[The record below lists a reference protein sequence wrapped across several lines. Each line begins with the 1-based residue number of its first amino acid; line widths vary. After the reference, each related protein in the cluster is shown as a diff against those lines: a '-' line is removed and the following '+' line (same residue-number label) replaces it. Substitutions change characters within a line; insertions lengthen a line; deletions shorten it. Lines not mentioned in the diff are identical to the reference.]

1 MKRKFNTWRPIAVF
15 LFNFM
20 FFCSTYWEEYILR
33 RIGKEKQSI
42 FGFWRVKLRYQFFAC
57 LLQLPPPTI
66 PSSILESTTRFVIYV
81 KFNIRYSYEIKRGSS
96 NPTSQNKKTQA
107 IEMEIACALT
117 DWSIKSSKG
126 WCFPPN
132 CNAIS
137 GKGFTL
143 DEIYIER
150 Y

>member
-1 MKRKFNTWRPIAVF
+1 MKTNSGCFFKFHVF
-15 LFNFM
+15 LF
-20 FFCSTYWEEYILR
+20 YILR
-33 RIGKEKQSI
+33 RIGEEKQNI

-66 PSSILESTTRFVIYV
+66 PSSILETTTRFVIYV

-117 DWSIKSSKG
+117 D
-126 WCFPPN
+126 
-132 CNAIS
+132 
-137 GKGFTL
+137 
-143 DEIYIER
+143 
-150 Y
+150 

>member
-1 MKRKFNTWRPIAVF
+1 MKTNSGFFLISCFFVLHIEKNRKRKTKYFWLLASETPLSVF
-15 LFNFM
+15 CLFTPT
-20 FFCSTYWEEYILR
+20 S
-33 RIGKEKQSI
+33 SS
-42 FGFWRVKLRYQFFAC
+42 
-57 LLQLPPPTI
+57 PTI
-66 PSSILESTTRFVIYV
+66 PSSILETTTRFVIYV

-117 DWSIKSSKG
+117 DWSIKVSKG
-126 WCFPPN
+126 WRFPPN

-137 GKGFTL
+137 GKGFAL

>member
-1 MKRKFNTWRPIAVF
+1 MKRKFNTWRPTVFFFLISCF
-15 LFNFM
+15 LF
-20 FFCSTYWEEYILR
+20 YILK

-57 LLQLPPPTI
+57 LLPPPTI
-66 PSSILESTTRFVIYV
+66 PSSILETTTRFVIYV
-81 KFNIRYSYEIKRGSS
+81 KFNIRYSYEIKRCSS
-96 NPTSQNKKTQA
+96 NPTSQNKKTEA

-126 WCFPPN
+126 WWFPPN

>member
-1 MKRKFNTWRPIAVF
+1 M
-15 LFNFM
+15 
-20 FFCSTYWEEYILR
+20 R
-33 RIGKEKQSI
+33 RIGEEKQNI

-66 PSSILESTTRFVIYV
+66 PSSILETTTTRFVIYV

-117 DWSIKSSKG
+117 D
-126 WCFPPN
+126 
-132 CNAIS
+132 
-137 GKGFTL
+137 
-143 DEIYIER
+143 
-150 Y
+150 

>member
-1 MKRKFNTWRPIAVF
+1 MK
-15 LFNFM
+15 
-20 FFCSTYWEEYILR
+20 

-42 FGFWRVKLRYQFFAC
+42 LGFCRVKLRYQFFAC

-66 PSSILESTTRFVIYV
+66 PSSILETTTTRFVIYV

-117 DWSIKSSKG
+117 D
-126 WCFPPN
+126 
-132 CNAIS
+132 
-137 GKGFTL
+137 
-143 DEIYIER
+143 
-150 Y
+150 

>member
-1 MKRKFNTWRPIAVF
+1 MKRKFNTWRPIAVVFFKFHVF
-15 LFNFM
+15 LF
-20 FFCSTYWEEYILR
+20 YILR

-96 NPTSQNKKTQA
+96 NPTSQNKKTEA

-117 DWSIKSSKG
+117 DWSIKSAKG
-126 WCFPPN
+126 WWFPPN